1 MVSLTSWVELAPFK
15 MPLQIL
21 ISKLDNVVNPS
32 IQLPL
37 MVAPP
42 SAQLELLS
50 VWVLQP
56 TQFRIDF

>member
-15 MPLQIL
+15 MPLQIS
-21 ISKLDNVVNPS
+21 ISKPDNVVNPS
-32 IQLPL
+32 IQRPL
-37 MVAPP
+37 MVAPL

-56 TQFRIDF
+56 TQSRIDF

>member
-15 MPLQIL
+15 MPLQIS

-37 MVAPP
+37 MVAPL

-56 TQFRIDF
+56 TQSRIDF